1 MSDEIGPVIQ
11 RLRSE
16 QWSGEP
22 GRGWR
27 TYRLR
32 AEEVWADGLI
42 TGVVNRWLDAHL
54 GVQVVSIQY
63 RIAIGPSETARSAL
77 ILYREEVAADGA
89 GGE

>member
-1 MSDEIGPVIQ
+1 MSGEIGPVVA
-11 RLRSE
+11 RRYAE
-16 QWSGEP
+16 EWKDEP

-27 TYRLR
+27 TYRLQ

-63 RIAIGPSETARSAL
+63 RIAIGPRETARSAL